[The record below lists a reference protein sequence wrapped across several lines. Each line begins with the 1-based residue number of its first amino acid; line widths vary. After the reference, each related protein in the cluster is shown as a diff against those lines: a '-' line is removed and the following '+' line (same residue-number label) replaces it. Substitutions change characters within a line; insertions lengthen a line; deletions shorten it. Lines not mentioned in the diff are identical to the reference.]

1 MAIEKINLLHIDF
14 DESQL
19 QMVLYKM
26 LGVEE
31 FHPILASLITAQVS
45 GLHVLQGDNPYQEA
59 LYYTEKIC
67 VELGIALPKE
77 EKEDLQFDRDHYARL
92 MEEVYE
98 KTNANLDVRRELVKI
113 NEEYIDSIQY
123 SKYLQDADF
132 NLDDIFNLQYLK
144 VRFGRLPIDNLP
156 KLEFYSAHPFVFKSF
171 HSDAA
176 YAWCMY
182 FSTLEF
188 EGDIDN
194 VFAALQF
201 ERIRIPDFFH
211 GKPQAAIES
220 IENEIED
227 NKKQIKEINVEIE
240 AIRIQYEEELLLF
253 YSKFKT
259 LNELFVLRKYVVN
272 LGNEYQISG
281 FSNKKNSK
289 KIQKLLEGIATVTVL
304 PPDSDERLVP
314 PTKLKNGWFTKP
326 FEMFVDMYGTPAYKD
341 MDPTFFVAITY
352 TLLFGIMFADFGQ
365 GLVLALLAAILAW
378 KTKMPLAKIGVR
390 VGISSALFGI
400 VFGSFFGNEEIIGH
414 FLSSIGITFLP
425 LHVFE
430 SEFIMVLLGATI
442 GLGILLITISIS
454 LNILLQFKRK
464 DPFEAILSH
473 NGIAGLVMYLGILI
487 GVGGMLLLNLNLMT
501 PLYIAVVI
509 GVPILVI
516 FLKEPITHYFQK
528 KSLFPHGVVDFFTQ
542 TFFEMFEIFLSFLA
556 NTMSFLRVGGFVLAH
571 AGMMLVV
578 YTLAEM
584 VPSGFYYV
592 VVILGNIFV
601 MGLEGMIVG
610 IQVLRLEFYEMFS
623 RYFEGNGVTFEPMN
637 KK

>member
-1 MAIEKINLLHIDF
+1 MAIEKMNLLHIDF
-14 DESQL
+14 NESQL
-19 QMVLYKM
+19 QNVLYKM
-26 LGVEE
+26 LSVDE
-31 FHPILASLITAQVS
+31 FHPILASLITSQVS
-45 GLHVLQGDNPYQEA
+45 GLHVLQGDNPYQDA
-59 LYYTEKIC
+59 LYYAEKIC
-67 VELGIALPKE
+67 LELGIRVPVE
-77 EKEDLQFDRDHYARL
+77 ESDELSYDRDRFALL
-92 MEEVYE
+92 MSEVYE
-98 KTNANLDVRRELVKI
+98 KTNSNLDIRRDLLKM

-132 NLDDIFNLQYLK
+132 NLDDIFNLHYLK

-171 HSDAA
+171 HTDAA

-211 GKPQAAIES
+211 GKPQEAIRS
-220 IENEIED
+220 IEDEIVE
-227 NKKQIKEINVEIE
+227 NKKQIQKINIQIEEIRV
-240 AIRIQYEEELLLF
+240 QFEEELLLF
-253 YSKFKT
+253 YKKFKT
-259 LNELFVLRKYVVN
+259 LNDLFVLRKYVIN
-272 LGNEYQISG
+272 LGSDFQISG
-281 FSNKKNSK
+281 FSNNKHTK
-289 KIQKLLEGIATVTVL
+289 KIQKKVEGYATVTVL
-304 PPDSDERLVP
+304 PPDSDERLIP

-326 FEMFVDMYGTPAYKD
+326 FEMFVDMYGTPAYRD

-352 TLLFGIMFADFGQ
+352 TLLFGIMFADLGQ
-365 GLVLALLAAILAW
+365 GLVLALLAGLLAW

-390 VGISSALFGI
+390 VGLSSALFGI

-414 FLSSIGITFLP
+414 FLATMGITFLP

-430 SEFIMVLLGATI
+430 SEFIMVLLGSTI
-442 GLGILLITISIS
+442 GLGILLITISIT

-464 DPFEAILSH
+464 NPFEAILSH
-473 NGIAGLVMYLGILI
+473 NGIAGLVMYLGILM

-501 PLYIAVVI
+501 PLYILLVI
-509 GVPILVI
+509 GLPILVI

-528 KSLFPHGVVDFFTQ
+528 KSLFPHGMVDFFTQ

-584 VPSGFYYV
+584 VPSGFYYI

-623 RYFEGNGVTFEPMN
+623 RYFEGNGVTFQSMN